1 MIMTLVEKLAIT
13 LQRAKTQF
21 EVSTYDLVHELPSQE
36 MGSVYQNICD
46 AIKTLETVAG
56 TDAPA
61 LMAAEDADRNEI
73 IDLECPECGS
83 TVDACRDGFTCG
95 ACAKALTDWRPTAD
109 APR

>member
-1 MIMTLVEKLAIT
+1 MTLVEKLAIT

-61 LMAAEDADRNEI
+61 LRDAEDNHDG
-73 IDLECPECGS
+73 DQVTWECPK
-83 TVDACRDGFTCG
+83 CG
-95 ACAKALTDWRPTAD
+95 APPRWIWTPSRSYALGAVGP
-109 APR
+109 